1 MAWGLRAPYRQGA
14 KWLMNSNTA
23 NAVDKLKDGDGRYLW
38 REGMLA
44 GVPPSLLGYTVEFS
58 EDMPD
63 VASGSLS
70 IAFGNFQLAYVI
82 VDKAGIRFLRDPFTD
97 EPNLLFYAYRR
108 CGGSLANSEALKLM
122 KTGTS

>member
-63 VASGSLS
+63 VASGRCWEGPRASPSAKVRAPRAQADQSKELHPAACDFRIWHEAADPECPLS
-70 IAFGNFQLAYVI
+70 G
-82 VDKAGIRFLRDPFTD
+82 R
-97 EPNLLFYAYRR
+97 
-108 CGGSLANSEALKLM
+108 
-122 KTGTS
+122 